1 LRFATRSSTRAA
13 LAVAA
18 VVACAVLAVIGLA
31 TNASWLAWIGLAGAV
46 AAAGALAFALLLFA
60 ERRRHEVAEGELV
73 AQANFLES
81 LVESMGTIAQ
91 TFAAVEILEQTRREA
106 ERLFRAKAQIV
117 PPGYSPPTAPAERA
131 VLFPLRVHGEEIASL
146 RLTRNRPF
154 DRGDVV
160 RATVLADFAARAAE
174 NARLLAEAKVREAER
189 AQLSDQLIT
198 AEQDE
203 RRRLALFLHDGPV
216 QSMAGIG
223 LMLDAAIGSIES
235 QRLDDAKRVLASAL
249 DRHRQTIRSLRE
261 LSFNIEPVVL
271 RDEGFVA
278 AVRAFAEQVGLSN
291 QVQIDLDLEAV
302 DSLAEKAQVGL
313 YQIIREAVS
322 QAIRRGPPTRIS
334 IRVEQIAGE
343 IATEI
348 ADDGSGER
356 RRRTFEAIEERARTL
371 NGRVTIGGG
380 ENGGTAV
387 RVILPW
393 YAAESEG

>member
-1 LRFATRSSTRAA
+1 VAWPSSRAA
-13 LAVAA
+13 LLVAA
-18 VVACAVLAVIGLA
+18 VVGCAVIAVLGLA
-31 TNASWLAWIGLAGAV
+31 TGTPWLAWVGLAGAV
-46 AAAGALAFALLLFA
+46 AAAGALAFVLLLFA
-60 ERRRHEVAEGELV
+60 ERRRHRAAEGELA
-73 AQANFLES
+73 AQASFLES

-91 TFAAVEILEQTRREA
+91 TLESPEILEQTRRQA
-106 ERLFRAKAQIV
+106 ERLFRARAQIV
-117 PPGYSPPTAPAERA
+117 PAGTSPRAAPGERV
-131 VLFPLRVHGEEIASL
+131 VLFPLRVHGEEIAAL

-189 AQLSDQLIT
+189 ARLSEQLIT

-216 QSMAGIG
+216 QSMSGIG

-235 QRLDDAKRVLASAL
+235 SRLDDAKRVLASAL
-249 DRHRQTIRSLRE
+249 DRHRETIRSLRD

-271 RDEGFVA
+271 RDQGFA
-278 AVRAFAEQVGLSN
+278 PAVRAFADQIGLSN
-291 QVQIDLDLEAV
+291 QVQVDLDLDAAG
-302 DSLAEKAQVGL
+302 DLGEKAQVGL
-313 YQIIREAVS
+313 YQIIREAVT

-334 IRVEQIAGE
+334 IRVEEADGE

-348 ADDGSGER
+348 ADDGTGER
-356 RRRTFEAIEERARTL
+356 RRRSFEAIEERARTL
-371 NGRVTIGGG
+371 NGRMTVGAG

-387 RVILPW
+387 RVVLPS
-393 YAAESEG
+393 YAAESESETG